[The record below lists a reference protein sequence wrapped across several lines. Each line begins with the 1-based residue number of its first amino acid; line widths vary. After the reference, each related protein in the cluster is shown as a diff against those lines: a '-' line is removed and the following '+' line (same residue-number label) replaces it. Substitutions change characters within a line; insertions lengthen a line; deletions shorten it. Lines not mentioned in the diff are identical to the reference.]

1 MTQTNLS
8 TRMLKEEN
16 LMKAIIQ
23 TKPGPPEV
31 LQLREVEKPVPGD
44 NEILVRVHAS
54 TVTQGDVMLRKLH
67 PLMYLPMRL
76 FGIKR
81 KKTPGHEFAGRIEAV
96 GKDVTLFRVGEQVLG
111 TTTGLR
117 AGANAEYVCV
127 PEQRDSGVLAVK
139 PPNVPYEDAA
149 TLLVG
154 GLTALDIL
162 QKGNIQSGQEV
173 LIYGASG
180 SVGTFAVQLARHFG
194 AKVTAV
200 CSTGNIEMV
209 KSLGAEEIIDYTK
222 ERFTKGSQKYDL
234 VFDAVGKTSAADCK
248 PILKEKGIFLTVQ
261 STTHETA
268 ENLALLVEL
277 SAAGKI
283 KSVIDQR
290 YPLAEIAEAHRYVE
304 AGHKRGNVVITTA
317 E

>member
-1 MTQTNLS
+1 MTQTNPS
-8 TRMLKEEN
+8 TTMAKEEN

-44 NEILVRVHAS
+44 DEVLVRVHAS
-54 TVTQGDVMLRKLH
+54 TVTPGDVMLRKLH

-76 FGIKR
+76 FGVKR
-81 KKTPGHEFAGRIEAV
+81 KKTPGHEFAGRIEAI

-117 AGANAEYVCV
+117 VGANAEYVCV
-127 PEQRDSGVLAVK
+127 PEQRDSGMLAVK

-149 TLLVG
+149 ALLVG
-154 GLTALDIL
+154 GMTALDIL
-162 QKGNIQSGQEV
+162 QKGNIQNGQEV

-209 KSLGAEEIIDYTK
+209 KSLGAEKIIDYTK
-222 ERFTKGSQKYDL
+222 ESFTKGSQKYDL
-234 VFDAVGKTSAADCK
+234 IFDAVGKSSAADCK

-261 STTHETA
+261 TTTHETA
-268 ENLALLVEL
+268 KNLALLVEL

-290 YPLAEIAEAHRYVE
+290 YSLVEIAEAHRYVE
-304 AGHKRGNVVITTA
+304 AGHKRGNVVITIKD
-317 E
+317 